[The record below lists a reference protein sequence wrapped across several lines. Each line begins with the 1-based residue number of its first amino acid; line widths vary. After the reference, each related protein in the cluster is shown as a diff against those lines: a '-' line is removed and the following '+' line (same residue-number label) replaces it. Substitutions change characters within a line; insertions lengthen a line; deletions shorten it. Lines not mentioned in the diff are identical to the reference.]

1 MLKIVNALQNI
12 LTVAFIVVMVISIIV
27 SFA

>member
-1 MLKIVNALQNI
+1 MLKIINVLQNV

>member
-1 MLKIVNALQNI
+1 MLKIVNVLQNV